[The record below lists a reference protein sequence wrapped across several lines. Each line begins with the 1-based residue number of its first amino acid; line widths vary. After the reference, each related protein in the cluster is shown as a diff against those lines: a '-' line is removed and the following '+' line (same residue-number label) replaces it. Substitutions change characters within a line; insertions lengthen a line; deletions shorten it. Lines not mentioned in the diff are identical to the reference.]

1 MISFLIFFILSS
13 YGLTS
18 ILLYGSIFD
27 SIRPKEGLLGKLF
40 KCPLCLSFHVGYII
54 ALLLNASDL
63 FSISINIID
72 MFMLACLSSGTSYVL
87 CSLFT
92 DFGINFN
99 INKQDNK

>member
-1 MISFLIFFILSS
+1 MFLPYFILIC
-13 YGLTS
+13 YGLTN
-18 ILLYGSIFD
+18 ILVYGSIFD

>member
-1 MISFLIFFILSS
+1 MFLPYFILTC
-13 YGLTS
+13 YGLTN
-18 ILLYGSIFD
+18 ILVYGSIFD

-40 KCPLCLSFHVGYII
+40 KCPMCMGFHVGYII

-87 CSLFT
+87 CTLFT

>member
-1 MISFLIFFILSS
+1 MFLPYFILIC
-13 YGLTS
+13 YGLTN
-18 ILLYGSIFD
+18 ILVYGSIFNC
-27 SIRPKEGLLGKLF
+27 IRPKGGLWGELF
-40 KCPLCLSFHVGYII
+40 KCPMCMGFHVGYII

-87 CSLFT
+87 CTLFT

>member
-1 MISFLIFFILSS
+1 MFLPYFILIC
-13 YGLTS
+13 YGLTN
-18 ILLYGSIFD
+18 ILVYGSIFNC
-27 SIRPKEGLLGKLF
+27 IRPKQGLLGELF
-40 KCPLCLSFHVGYII
+40 KCPMCMGFHIGYII

>member
-1 MISFLIFFILSS
+1 MFLPYFILIC
-13 YGLTS
+13 YGLTN
-18 ILLYGSIFD
+18 ILVYGSIFNC
-27 SIRPKEGLLGKLF
+27 IRPKGGLWGELF
-40 KCPLCLSFHVGYII
+40 KCPMCMGFHVGYII

-87 CSLFT
+87 CTLFT

-99 INKQDNK
+99 IDS